1 MHAQND
7 RCGQGTIE
15 TCNSGPKVPV
25 LHAKTT
31 DESWDKLRLVILN
44 LSTLFCMHKTTD
56 EVWFA

>member
-1 MHAQND
+1 MHAHND
-7 RCGQGTIE
+7 RWALGAIE

-44 LSTLFCMHKTTD
+44 LSALFCMHKTTG
-56 EVWFA
+56 EVWFP